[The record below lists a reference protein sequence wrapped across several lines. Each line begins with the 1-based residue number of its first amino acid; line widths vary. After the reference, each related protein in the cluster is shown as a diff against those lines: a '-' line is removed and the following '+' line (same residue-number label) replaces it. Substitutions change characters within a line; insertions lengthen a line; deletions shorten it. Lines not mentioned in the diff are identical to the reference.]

1 MSLAPR
7 SRVIF
12 VVLFVLIAAVG
23 CLPSAL
29 AQGEKLGLLRINR
42 VDYPVQ
48 VPRSYSFAIRINVE
62 YAFRDYFEIQAAI
75 YEGPRGVLSHPLW
88 TGEVER
94 LFEVGER
101 IYDVRLESP
110 STERQW
116 TLTCYVFYRD
126 ASGLSYFTDN
136 ERGPGFSEVSIRVA
150 DNARLT
156 LQTPHGSMPVYL
168 DGSAYSTDK
177 DGLFVRELKVLTEH
191 TIAVPANVSMS
202 QGWRAFFHSWNRTD
216 DTNPKTLLITH
227 DLTLTADFLDE
238 FYLNVV
244 SDHVDVKG
252 AGWYPSGAIANFSA
266 PSFAPSKS
274 WDGFLGVR
282 WRFVG
287 WSGDVESFSPN
298 ESIVMD
304 RPHRVAANWISDY
317 EQIFYLIFAVAIAVC
332 VASIFLVRR
341 RVPRTGPAEPAG
353 SPARTFCMFCGSD
366 IDPNARFCS
375 KCGKAQVS

>member
-1 MSLAPR
+1 
-7 SRVIF
+7 
-12 VVLFVLIAAVG
+12 
-23 CLPSAL
+23 
-29 AQGEKLGLLRINR
+29 
-42 VDYPVQ
+42 
-48 VPRSYSFAIRINVE
+48 
-62 YAFRDYFEIQAAI
+62 
-75 YEGPRGVLSHPLW
+75 
-88 TGEVER
+88 
-94 LFEVGER
+94 
-101 IYDVRLESP
+101 
-110 STERQW
+110 
-116 TLTCYVFYRD
+116 
-126 ASGLSYFTDN
+126 LSYFTDN

-156 LQTPHGSMPVYL
+156 LQTPYGRMPVYL
-168 DGSAYSTDK
+168 DGSAHSTDQN
-177 DGLFVRELKVLTEH
+177 GLFVRELKVLTEH

-266 PSFAPSKS
+266 PSLAPSKS

-287 WSGDVESFSPN
+287 WSGDVESASPN

-304 RPHRVAANWISDY
+304 RPHHVAANWISDY

-332 VASIFLVRR
+332 VASILLVRR
-341 RVPRTGPAEPAG
+341 KVTRTGPAEPAG
-353 SPARTFCMFCGSD
+353 SPARSFCMFCGSD
-366 IDPNARFCS
+366 IDPAARFCS